1 MHLPSLACWLVVLGA
16 GSACAAGEVSVEAA
30 RKGEF
35 IEVRAH
41 ALIEAPIGI
50 VWDTLTDYEKL
61 PEFIPGLKKSRL
73 VSRRGASVIVEQS
86 GEARFLMF
94 SFPIDVTLEAL
105 EFPRSSIRV
114 RALSGNFRH
123 FEGGYHLEPE
133 PGSNRI
139 ALRWVG
145 TIIPDVSLPPLI
157 GEVVMRKRIEDQ
169 FVGMV
174 REIERRESLRRA
186 QDVPAAQA
194 K

>member
-1 MHLPSLACWLVVLGA
+1 MRLPSLACWLVLL
-16 GSACAAGEVSVEAA
+16 AAGPAFGAEEVVVEAL

-41 ALIEAPIGI
+41 ATVEAPLSI
-50 VWDTLTDYEKL
+50 VWATLTDYDRL
-61 PEFIPGLKKSRL
+61 PEFIPGLRKSK
-73 VSRRGASVIVEQS
+73 VISRKGPSVVVEQS

-94 SFPIDVTLEAL
+94 TFPIDVTLEAV
-105 EFPRSSIRV
+105 EHPPSSIKV
-114 RALSGNFRH
+114 RALSGNLRH
-123 FEGGYHLEPE
+123 FEGGYQVEPV

-139 ALRWVG
+139 GLRWVG

-157 GEVVMRKRIEDQ
+157 GEVVMRMRIEDQ

-174 REIERRESLRRA
+174 REIERRESVRRA
-186 QDVPAAQA
+186 QEKEAPV